1 MGELFQ
7 LIKFSHKTSLIIIIV
22 LLLSYQ
28 IKLLPCINQSR
39 LLKVGVWL
47 RGVSFRFTILKNVLP
62 GYKPALC
69 HKSKWNMWMD
79 IFLSVCS
86 KDIQQK

>member
-7 LIKFSHKTSLIIIIV
+7 VIKFSHKTRLIIIIV

-39 LLKVGVWL
+39 LLKMGV
-47 RGVSFRFTILKNVLP
+47 
-62 GYKPALC
+62 
-69 HKSKWNMWMD
+69 
-79 IFLSVCS
+79 
-86 KDIQQK
+86 